1 MSILFSKPLI
11 ESAELS
17 SILGDPSLCILDCS
31 VVGKSNGDGTYTFL
45 SQREEWERAHI
56 PGALYVDIPAELS
69 DNTREV
75 GLMMPPVDDFVTI
88 IKKFGIG
95 DGSAVVL
102 YDRGNHAWAARLWW
116 MLRVCGMDN
125 ASVLNGGLRKWQA
138 DGYLL
143 ESKNVSVPE
152 AKTFTIRHRPE
163 LMQDK
168 NQVKVAMNM
177 DKSLLINA
185 LPHAVFTG
193 EVAPYSRRG
202 RIPGSKNLSC
212 DAIVSPDTYC
222 YIDLETVRLMAKD
235 LGVFEVN
242 KIITYCGGGIAAS
255 SVALVLT
262 LLGLDNVTLYD
273 GSLSE
278 WTKDET
284 LPMESDVG

>member
-1 MSILFSKPLI
+1 
-11 ESAELS
+11 
-17 SILGDPSLCILDCS
+17 
-31 VVGKSNGDGTYTFL
+31 
-45 SQREEWERAHI
+45 
-56 PGALYVDIPAELS
+56 
-69 DNTREV
+69 
-75 GLMMPPVDDFVTI
+75 
-88 IKKFGIG
+88 
-95 DGSAVVL
+95 
-102 YDRGNHAWAARLWW
+102 
-116 MLRVCGMDN
+116 
-125 ASVLNGGLRKWQA
+125 
-138 DGYLL
+138 
-143 ESKNVSVPE
+143 
-152 AKTFTIRHRPE
+152 
-163 LMQDK
+163 
-168 NQVKVAMNM
+168 M